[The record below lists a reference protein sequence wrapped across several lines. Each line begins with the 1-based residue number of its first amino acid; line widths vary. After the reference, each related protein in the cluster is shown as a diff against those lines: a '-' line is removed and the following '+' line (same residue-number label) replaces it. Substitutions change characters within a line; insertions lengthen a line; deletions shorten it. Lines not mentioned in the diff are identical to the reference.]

1 MTNFRKA
8 FCIFMSLC
16 FFAVLAVTPDSFFLQ
31 GNVYRQ
37 LPLYCFLEEKAASA
51 PAGEDAET
59 GELIVAENGKY
70 LGERVWE
77 GYEEENKKETEN
89 DNLADTVREE
99 NTDSLEGLILE
110 EQEKT
115 EGRLSERERTQ
126 QEITLQGEEDNEL
139 TDQERTEWDA
149 AGPEQDDAI
158 QETLASP
165 NPIIDLSP
173 EKLAD
178 FDYLTSHFFIV
189 DSGTQTNAQQLNAAN
204 FLDMDM
210 SIDHAAEGPQILIY
224 HSHSQEAFADSRV
237 GKRADTI
244 VGVGDYLARLLTKTY
259 GYEVLHID
267 EAFDM
272 QSGELDRNKAYD
284 YAREYLVPLLEKNPQ
299 IEVIIDLHRDG
310 VSSDRKLVTDI
321 NGKDTAKI
329 MFYNGLSYTVSQGQ
343 VGYLPNPY
351 IEENLGFS
359 FQLAY
364 QAALYYPD
372 FNRGIYLAGLRYNLH
387 LRPKSI
393 LLEAGAQTNTVQEVK
408 NAMEPFAMLLDMVLQ
423 GKT

>member
-1 MTNFRKA
+1 MTNFQKA
-8 FCIFMSLC
+8 FCIFLSLC
-16 FFAVLAVTPDSFFLQ
+16 FFAVLAVTPNSFFLQ

-59 GELIVAENGKY
+59 SELIVAENGKY
-70 LGERVWE
+70 LGERIWE
-77 GYEEENKKETEN
+77 GYEEENENEKRNGDLTDTAQEGTVQKEN
-89 DNLADTVREE
+89 M
-99 NTDSLEGLILE
+99 DSLEGLILE
-110 EQEKT
+110 EQFNEPIEQEET
-115 EGRLSERERTQ
+115 E
-126 QEITLQGEEDNEL
+126 QGEWQAESEKEGNIDM
-139 TDQERTEWDA
+139 
-149 AGPEQDDAI
+149 EQDGTDVEQKNAAI

-165 NPIIDLSP
+165 HPVIDLSP

-189 DSGTQTNAQQLNAAN
+189 DSGTQTNADQLNAAD
-204 FLDMDM
+204 FLNMDM
-210 SIDHAAEGPQILIY
+210 TIDHEAEDPQILIY
-224 HSHSQEAFADSRV
+224 HSHSQEAFADSMA

-244 VGVGDYLARLLTKTY
+244 VGVGDYLAKILTDTY

-272 QSGELDRNKAYD
+272 ESGDLDRNKAYD

-310 VSSDRKLVTDI
+310 VSSDRKLVANI

-364 QAALYYPD
+364 RAALYYPD